1 MIAANRQ
8 VELLEKNKPR
18 QERAKRTYE
27 AILVAA
33 SELLI
38 EVGVERI
45 STNIIADRAGITV
58 PALYRYFPNK
68 YAVLH
73 ALGAAM
79 MDKQNE
85 VCLEWFTQNIG
96 DKKPHML
103 LDSVDKLITLT
114 YEVTREQLA
123 GIEII
128 QSLRAVGPLQEL
140 RLTSN
145 RLVAEQFAVILAD
158 MFGTPVSEAL
168 AMQARLSVDMGYAV
182 VELALE
188 DDTLVADATLEQGA
202 RMIKLYWRDIL
213 EQRSLAQAPASAI
226 EV

>member
-1 MIAANRQ
+1 MVSARPQ

-18 QERAKRTYE
+18 QARAKRTYE

-38 EVGVERI
+38 EVGIERI
-45 STNIIADRAGITV
+45 STNIMAERAGITV

-79 MDKQNE
+79 MDKQNH
-85 VCLEWFTQNIG
+85 VCLEWFEKNI
-96 DKKPHML
+96 DQQDPQL
-103 LDSVDKLITLT
+103 LLESIDQLLKLT
-114 YEVTREQLA
+114 YDATVDQLA
-123 GIEII
+123 GLEII

-145 RLVAEQFAVILAD
+145 RLVAEQFATVIGE
-158 MFGTPVSEAL
+158 MFNWPVDEAL
-168 AMQARLSVDMGYAV
+168 KMQSRLSVDMGYAV

-188 DDTLVADATLEQGA
+188 DSSVPAEAALAQGA
-202 RMIKLYWRDIL
+202 QMIRVYWRDIL
-213 EQRSLAQAPASAI
+213 QQRSAG
-226 EV
+226 